1 MEAEGPRGPWVKK
14 SLIWNEEQERC
25 QTQLNIFSLSRG
37 LGEVFAVM
45 VPAVLRPVFN
55 KNDAS

>member
-37 LGEVFAVM
+37 LGEVFAM
-45 VPAVLRPVFN
+45 VPAVMRPVFN